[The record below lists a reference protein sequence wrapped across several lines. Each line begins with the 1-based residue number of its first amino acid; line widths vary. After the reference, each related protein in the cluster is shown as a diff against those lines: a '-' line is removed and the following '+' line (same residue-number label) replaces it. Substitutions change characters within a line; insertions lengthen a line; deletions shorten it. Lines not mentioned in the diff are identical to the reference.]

1 MYSEDEVR
9 LRHKRLW
16 KILIFGCAWSFIY
29 TAISLTL
36 MVSQIHRV
44 DQVCTSRK
52 AAVSAVRQGFE
63 RSDGWSS
70 DDQIWLDKNLPVLR
84 SC

>member
-16 KILIFGCAWSFIY
+16 RFLIFGCAWSFIY
-29 TAISLTL
+29 TAISLSL
-36 MVSQIHRV
+36 MVGLIHRQDV
-44 DQVCTSRK
+44 SCVQRQ
-52 AAVSAVRQGFE
+52 AARVVVREGFE
-63 RSDGWSS
+63 RDIDWTSQ
-70 DDQIWLDKNLPVLR
+70 DQIWLDKNYPAHI